1 MDMIAIYKMEF
12 SAANNPIYTFLAFPL
27 NGIILVV
34 VSSSLAMAPLKGG
47 NGQELAQVGI

>member
-27 NGIILVV
+27 NFSNNFKVYFRNL
-34 VSSSLAMAPLKGG
+34 PRTP
-47 NGQELAQVGI
+47 